1 MSRMKLYALDKSDY
15 TDTLF
20 VRVDL
25 LEANCDGSKDF
36 SVEISNEDSI
46 IDYRDFSFVEDEKAI
61 VGHIERIL
69 EAYPDYECIDAMLA
83 SVSKWVRVLTHSAR
97 ANSKRRFEAQMC
109 R

>member
-1 MSRMKLYALDKSDY
+1 MARTKFYVLDKSDY
-15 TDTLF
+15 TNTLF

-46 IDYRDFSFVEDEKAI
+46 IDYRDFSFVEDEKPIAE
-61 VGHIERIL
+61 HIEGIL
-69 EAYPDYECIDAMLA
+69 EAYPDYECIDAMIE

-97 ANSKRRFEAQMC
+97 ANTKRRFEAQMC